1 MAVSTRQAL
10 LQALSAA
17 GGSYVSGQQLAETLG
32 VSRAAVHKAAAALT
46 AQGYALEAAPRRG
59 YRLAG
64 GDPFCTE
71 AIGDY
76 PAPIYLYDTL
86 ESSNRTAKLL
96 ALDGAPHG
104 TLVLTAHQS
113 AGRGRLGRRFES
125 PAGKGV
131 YCSVLLRPEMPAAN
145 AQTATIS
152 AAVAV
157 CRAVKKL
164 CGLELAVKWVNDL
177 YYQGRKVCG
186 ILTEA
191 GTDLESGQLEWL
203 VVGIGL
209 NLTSTAADWPE
220 ELARRAGSLYPGG
233 PAPVSRAALA
243 GAIARELL
251 ALCPAF
257 DCLDEYRARCFVPGH
272 WVTVCAE
279 TETYAAKALAIDEEG
294 RLVIQRETADRRLSL
309 RRSDHTACT
318 DRIKRKKAPFPA
330 RKECFFMFC
339 TYVSRSTASSTVM
352 SSFSKAVRI
361 IPARPGI
368 SALFSMHRVI
378 MPFRLEASTPMEP
391 PSGGTQTLK
400 SLMYC

>member
-1 MAVSTRQAL
+1 MPISTRQAL
-10 LQALSAA
+10 LQALSSA
-17 GGSYVSGQQLAETLG
+17 GGRYMSGQQLAGALG

-64 GDPFCTE
+64 GDPFCAE
-71 AIGDY
+71 AVGSY
-76 PAPIYLYDTL
+76 PAPVYLYDTL

-131 YCSVLLRPEMPAAN
+131 YCSVLLRPEMPAAS
-145 AQTATIS
+145 AQTATIR

-157 CRAVKKL
+157 CRAVQAL
-164 CGLELAVKWVNDL
+164 CGLELAIKWVNDL
-177 YYQGRKVCG
+177 YYQGKKVCG

-191 GTDLESGQLEWL
+191 GTDLESGPLEWL

-209 NLTSTAADWPE
+209 NRTSTAADGPPA
-220 ELARRAGSLYPGG
+220 LAAKAGSLYPGG

-251 ALCPAF
+251 ALCAGGE
-257 DCLDEYRARCFVPGH
+257 CLEEYRARCFGPGH

-279 TETYAAKALAIDEEG
+279 TETYAARALAIDDEG
-294 RLVIQRETADRRLSL
+294 RLVIRRENGREEAL
-309 RRSDHTACT
+309 RCGEVTTR
-318 DRIKRKKAPFPA
+318 PA
-330 RKECFFMFC
+330 KTE
-339 TYVSRSTASSTVM
+339 
-352 SSFSKAVRI
+352 
-361 IPARPGI
+361 
-368 SALFSMHRVI
+368 
-378 MPFRLEASTPMEP
+378 
-391 PSGGTQTLK
+391 
-400 SLMYC
+400 

>member
-1 MAVSTRQAL
+1 MPSTTRQAL

-17 GGSYVSGQQLAETLG
+17 GGAYISGQQLAGQLG

-46 AQGYALEAAPRRG
+46 AQGYALEAVSRRG
-59 YRLAG
+59 YRLLG
-64 GDPFCTE
+64 GDPFCAE
-71 AIGDY
+71 AVGPY
-76 PAPIYLYDTL
+76 PAPVQVYDTL

-191 GTDLESGQLEWL
+191 ALDVESGMLDYAVL
-203 VVGIGL
+203 GL
-209 NLTSTAADWPE
+209 GFNITAPPDGWPA
-220 ELARRAGSLYPGG
+220 ELQDVAGALFDDAPPPG
-233 PAPVSRAALA
+233 ARAALA
-243 GAIARELL
+243 AAFLNEFW
-251 ALCPAF
+251 ALYHGVPKPEY
-257 DCLDEYRARCFVPGH
+257 LPEYRARQALLGQT
-272 WVTVCAE
+272 VTVTPRNGTPRKAE
-279 TETYAAKALAIDEEG
+279 ALDIDEDC
-294 RLVIQRETADRRLSL
+294 RLVVRFVGEHNLVPL
-309 RRSDHTACT
+309 RGEEVHLG
-318 DRIKRKKAPFPA
+318 K
-330 RKECFFMFC
+330 
-339 TYVSRSTASSTVM
+339 Y
-352 SSFSKAVRI
+352 
-361 IPARPGI
+361 
-368 SALFSMHRVI
+368 L
-378 MPFRLEASTPMEP
+378 
-391 PSGGTQTLK
+391 
-400 SLMYC
+400 